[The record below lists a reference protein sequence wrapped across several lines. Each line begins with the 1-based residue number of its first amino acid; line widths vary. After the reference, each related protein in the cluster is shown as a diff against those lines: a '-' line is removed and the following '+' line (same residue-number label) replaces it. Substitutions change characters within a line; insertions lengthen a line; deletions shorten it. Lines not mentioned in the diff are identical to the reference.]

1 MQQQL
6 AQHVL
11 TRHAIRRPAAA
22 IRKPGSFRLHFCLS
36 PCAFTSC
43 TLHSHTPF
51 SHLLHRGRKAIKRHG
66 KPAVQH
72 LLDDLNALV
81 ALTAQLGTLF
91 MPSVEGGNECHV
103 GHALDDTASMAS
115 G

>member
-1 MQQQL
+1 MRESSNLLEPQ
-6 AQHVL
+6 
-11 TRHAIRRPAAA
+11 I
-22 IRKPGSFRLHFCLS
+22 KRLLRVWCLPS
-36 PCAFTSC
+36 DKC

-51 SHLLHRGRKAIKRHG
+51 SHILHRGRKAIKRHG

-81 ALTAQLGTLF
+81 ALIARLCTLF

-103 GHALDDTASMAS
+103 GHARDDTASKAS